1 MKKFTGFKINGTY
14 ELVGDRLEV
23 KTDTQVSNVTPVELL
38 AILSTL
44 VSNVLDGADKE
55 NSKLFKSMFVTVFK
69 KFVEEAIEDAN
80 DDGRE

>member
-1 MKKFTGFKINGTY
+1 MKKFTGLKINGTY
-14 ELVGDRLEV
+14 EFVGGGLEV
-23 KTDTQVSNVTPVELL
+23 KNEIQISNIAPVELI
-38 AILSTL
+38 AILSAL

-55 NSKLFKSMFVTVFK
+55 NANLFKSMFVTVFK

>member
-1 MKKFTGFKINGTY
+1 MKKFTGLKINGTY
-14 ELVGDRLEV
+14 ELVGDGLEV

-55 NSKLFKSMFVTVFK
+55 NSKLLKSMFVTVFK
-69 KFVEEAIEDAN
+69 KFVEEAVEDAN

>member
-1 MKKFTGFKINGTY
+1 MKKFTGLKINGTY
-14 ELVGDRLEV
+14 ELVGDGLEV

>member
-1 MKKFTGFKINGTY
+1 MKKFTGLKINGTY

-38 AILSTL
+38 AILRTL

>member
-1 MKKFTGFKINGTY
+1 MKKFTGLKINGTY
-14 ELVGDRLEV
+14 ELVGDGLEV
-23 KTDTQVSNVTPVELL
+23 KTDTQVSNVTPAELL

-55 NSKLFKSMFVTVFK
+55 NANLFKSMFVTVFK

>member
-1 MKKFTGFKINGTY
+1 MKKFTGLKINGTY
-14 ELVGDRLEV
+14 ELVGDGLEV

-38 AILSTL
+38 VILSTL

-55 NSKLFKSMFVTVFK
+55 NANLFKSMFVTVFK

>member
-1 MKKFTGFKINGTY
+1 MKEFTGFKINGTY
-14 ELVGDRLEV
+14 EFVGGGLEV
-23 KTDTQVSNVTPVELL
+23 KNEIQISNIEPVELI

-44 VSNVLDGADKE
+44 VSNVLDGTDKE
-55 NSKLFKSMFVTVFK
+55 NANLFKSMFVTVFK

>member
-1 MKKFTGFKINGTY
+1 MKKFTGLKINGTY
-14 ELVGDRLEV
+14 ELVGDGLEV

-69 KFVEEAIEDAN
+69 KFVEEAVEDAN

>member
-1 MKKFTGFKINGTY
+1 MKKFTGLKINGTY
-14 ELVGDRLEV
+14 ELVGDGLEV

-69 KFVEEAIEDAN
+69 KFVEEAVEDAN
-80 DDGRE
+80 DDGRK